1 MNHDIVPL
9 LGKMGLTEYE
19 AKTLSTLFSLGEA
32 EAPDVSRIAE
42 VPKTRVYDVLEK
54 LADQELVI
62 RVFSRPKKYRALAP
76 QEAFEKLV
84 QRKNDELKTLHNE
97 ARAMGEKLAATH
109 TNNDAAEERIM
120 KVKSKT
126 DFYKILAQEIEHAQS
141 EVVGMTHIDS
151 HHHVL
156 HDALR
161 KAGERNVHVKFSG
174 NHHAGFKEAHS
185 QLGKHIELRDN
196 ESGMHAYVIDGK
208 KTILALS
215 DFNKNKSEYH
225 FAIFPDNTEM
235 AQTFIAQFAKNW
247 DN

>member
-1 MNHDIVPL
+1 MNHDIVPF

-32 EAPDVSRIAE
+32 EAPEVSRIAE

-76 QEAFEKLV
+76 QEAFDKLV
-84 QRKNDELKTLHNE
+84 QRKNDELKSLHEE
-97 ARAMGEKLAATH
+97 ARSMSEKLSTDAIAG
-109 TNNDAAEERIM
+109 NDNEEKIM
-120 KVKSKT
+120 KVKSKS
-126 DFYKILAQEIEHAQS
+126 DFYKILAQEIEHAQH
-141 EVVGMTHIDS
+141 EVVGMTHIDA

-174 NHHAGFKEAHS
+174 THHASFKEMHA
-185 QLGKHIELRDN
+185 QLGKHIELRDSASN
-196 ESGMHAYVIDGK
+196 LHAYVMDGR
-208 KTILALS
+208 KTVLALS
-215 DFNKNKSEYH
+215 DFSKSKPEYH
-225 FAIFPDNTEM
+225 FAIFPDNKEM

-247 DN
+247 NH

>member
-1 MNHDIVPL
+1 MNHDIIPL

-19 AKTLSTLFSLGEA
+19 AKTLSTLFTLGEA

-84 QRKNDELKTLHNE
+84 QRKNEELKTLHEE
-97 ARAMGEKLAATH
+97 ARSVGERMAAAATSPS
-109 TNNDAAEERIM
+109 DAEEKIM

-126 DFYKILAQEIEHAQS
+126 DFYKILAQEIEHAKS
-141 EVVGMTHIDS
+141 EVIGMTHIDS

-161 KAGERNVHVKFSG
+161 KAGERNVHVKFAG
-174 NHHAGFKEAHS
+174 THHMGFKEAHS
-185 QLGKHIELRDN
+185 QLGKHIELRDK
-196 ESGMHAYVIDGK
+196 ESGMHAYVIDGT

-215 DFNKNKSEYH
+215 DFTKSKPEYH
-225 FAIFPDNTEM
+225 FAIFPENKEM

-247 DN
+247 N